1 MKILFFA
8 DKLPPEIGGM
18 EVHAHYFI
26 QHFYITDELIIIS
39 HNNGQDVLVNSK
51 YKVIQPISI
60 IDFISTFS
68 EEKCVVFFNSGFWI
82 EFFVQIKQ
90 LLKKAIFIYRTGG
103 NEILKAPLTQNVP
116 FHVWG

>member
-60 IDFISTFS
+60 IDFISTFMKKNVWFS
-68 EEKCVVFFNSGFWI
+68 SIVVFG
-82 EFFVQIKQ
+82 
-90 LLKKAIFIYRTGG
+90 
-103 NEILKAPLTQNVP
+103 
-116 FHVWG
+116 